1 MHIPLQTPL
10 LLCLCID
17 LATSN
22 CAAGQELERTA
33 GTTRKQKESLMPL
46 IDVLAERIELR
57 MVEVEAKV
65 VKRVC
70 TTMRKSLLW
79 A

>member
-10 LLCLCID
+10 LLCLCIG

-22 CAAGQELERTA
+22 CATGQTA

-57 MVEVEAKV
+57 MVEVEAQV

-70 TTMRKSLLW
+70 TTMRKGLL
-79 A
+79 